1 MSNSFGLDK
10 TLLSEIRTLADKYHI
25 RRVIL
30 FGSRA
35 RGDYHAHSDIDLA
48 VEGSNF
54 QDFTFDTDETTS
66 TLLKFDFVNLNNKIS
81 DELKTAIKTDGRIIY
96 EKI

>member
-1 MSNSFGLDK
+1 MNNSFGLSK
-10 TLLSEIRTLADKYHI
+10 TLLSEIRTLAAKHHVH
-25 RRVIL
+25 RVIL

-35 RGDYHAHSDIDLA
+35 RGDYHDRSDIDLA
-48 VEGSNF
+48 VEGGDF
-54 QDFTFDTDETTS
+54 RDFTFDVDETTS
-66 TLLKFDFVNLNNKIS
+66 TLLKFDFVNLNDKLS